1 MSEVGKMS
9 ATNNFTPNDMKLA
22 TFKLKYN
29 SKNPSSEWTKSNLP
43 TAKRSR
49 SLSKMEMLK
58 DEYNN
63 FGVIC
68 GKANDLTI
76 VDLDFYDHGD
86 EKFDPRMS
94 GFHSVFGDDFVKR
107 FDTFTIKTGSGG
119 YHLYFKYI
127 QKIKQTSDR
136 TSSIDIRNDGG
147 YVVAPYSNIN
157 DKRYTVENMADI
169 KPMPQELIDWLLA
182 NIYPVS
188 KKKKRNPKVKV
199 KKVNPETNVEEEVE
213 VDQDDIDLGVYK
225 FAVPE
230 KLVEQA
236 LCKGLPDKY
245 FHDYAYW
252 LKYTTAMKTLD
263 MKALWDK
270 YNKIRCKKD
279 KNKGNLANN
288 WDGIADYNKLD
299 MLTHCLN
306 QSTVKDAI
314 NILGYFKYKPTE
326 CHNEIPTDFINRQKL
341 GYDAINEFKT
351 DSNKVLIFRSDT
363 GTGKTTTMKHHL
375 KNTGNRFL
383 SIVSRISLGEEQTAV
398 FRNHGIECQYHEEI
412 TEEIEKENAYGDVY
426 YQSFD
431 DYEGKNI
438 VITID
443 SLTKLDGWRD
453 FFGYTIYLDEYNSL
467 IEHLITSPTCSKK
480 RAPIFHILRKIITQA
495 DLVIG
500 TDADISDNCLQVFK
514 QMGVGYRF
522 IDNQYK
528 HNNNVKATEISNFD
542 KFMEKLMAEPKFI
555 LCADSKSMVDIMG
568 HKTFKETGQN
578 VKVITSETSGRVDLD
593 AHDRVLYSP
602 KIVYGLDS
610 VMKRPVFA
618 YFCQH
623 TITPVAMVQQIC
635 RCRDITSITFMFE
648 GNGCLPYMY
657 HDIDEIKEEVKTM
670 DKLADAQYGMVEG
683 LKEDYLDL
691 YARFE
696 YNYDCYNTNKKAHF
710 IQILKNRGVK
720 ITLSMEAGDID
731 HKKLTEIKEEVKQAK
746 LEDMIEWCEKFD
758 EMVIQPYI
766 EKKTAKIDTE
776 YEEDDDEYKDEEEK
790 KEWYDMLYDEVKTRA
805 NSHDYWHEDAKQ
817 HFPEWVWRKNEI
829 LQIPYRG
836 LYEYFDLFTKPAKL
850 EEHLMASN
858 FFFKTDFDLM
868 EEMAQSKD
876 YGVKKLK
883 SNRGK
888 LILMRKYMNM
898 TTNENQSK
906 FVIPNEAD
914 IKPLTKEQNEKYLT
928 EYNLIYRSRRKKP
941 EDLTDKHQAYLHYVN
956 HYKRF
961 VEIEKKSTSK
971 DGKKHVIFS
980 LKRDAVGK
988 HLKIMEHRKS
998 VDDDIKEVINA
1009 L

>member
-1 MSEVGKMS
+1 MSEVEKMNT
-9 ATNNFTPNDMKLA
+9 ANKINPMDMKLA

-29 SKNPSSEWTKSNLP
+29 SKNPSSEWVKANLP

-49 SLSKMEMLK
+49 SLSKMELLK

-86 EKFDPRMS
+86 DKFDPRMS
-94 GFHSVFGDDFVKR
+94 VFHSVFGDDFVKR
-107 FDTFTIKTGSGG
+107 FNTFTVKTGSGG

-127 QKIKQTSDR
+127 KKIKQTSDR

-157 DKRYTVENMADI
+157 DKRYEVDNMADI
-169 KPMPQELIDWLLA
+169 KPMPQELVDWLLA

-188 KKKKRNPKVKV
+188 KKKERNPKVKV
-199 KKVNPETNVEEEVE
+199 KKINPETKVEEEVE

-225 FAVPE
+225 FAVPK
-230 KLVEQA
+230 KLVEKA

-263 MKALWDK
+263 MKDLWDK

-279 KNKGNLANN
+279 KNKTNLANN
-288 WDGIADYNKLD
+288 WDGIVDFNKLD

-306 QSTVKDAI
+306 ESTVDNAI

-341 GYDAINEFKT
+341 GYDAINEFK
-351 DSNKVLIFRSDT
+351 SNEKVIVFRSDT

-375 KNTGNRFL
+375 KKTGNRFL
-383 SIVSRISLGEEQTAV
+383 SIVSRISLGEEQTEV
-398 FRNHGIECQYHEEI
+398 FRDHGIDCKYHQEI
-412 TEEIEKENAYGDVY
+412 QDEIDEDNKNYFY
-426 YQSFD
+426 TSFD
-431 DYEGKNI
+431 EREGDNI

-443 SLTKLDGWRD
+443 SLTKLDGWYD
-453 FFGYTIYLDEYNSL
+453 FYGYTIYLDEYNSL
-467 IEHLITSPTCSKK
+467 IEHLITSPTCAKK
-480 RAPIFHILRKIITQA
+480 RAPIFHMLRKIITEA
-495 DLVIG
+495 DLVIC

-528 HNNNVKATEISNFD
+528 HNNNVKATEINDFD
-542 KFMEKLMAEPKFI
+542 KFMKKLMAEPKFI
-555 LCADSKSMVDIMG
+555 LCADSKTIVDVMG
-568 HKTFKETGQN
+568 HKTFKETGGD

-635 RCRDITSITFMFE
+635 RCRDIVNITFMFE

-657 HDIDEIKEEVKTM
+657 HDMDEIKEEVKLM
-670 DKLADAQYGMVEG
+670 DKLSANFGMVDG

-696 YNYDCYNTNKKAHF
+696 YNYDCFNTNKKAHF
-710 IQILKNRGVK
+710 IQILKNRGVN
-720 ITLSMEAGDID
+720 ITLSMEGGDVD
-731 HKKLTEIKEEVKQAK
+731 PKALAEIKQEVKDAK
-746 LEDMIEWCEKFD
+746 KKDMEEWCERFSD
-758 EMVIQPYI
+758 EVIKPYI
-766 EKKTAKIDTE
+766 DTALDELEDE
-776 YEEDDDEYKDEEEK
+776 YENAEKDEVYEDEYCAIEN
-790 KEWYDMLYDEVKTRA
+790 TG
-805 NSHDYWHEDAKQ
+805 HDHNRWHEKAKEYY
-817 HFPEWVWRKNEI
+817 PEWVWRKNEI
-829 LQIPYRG
+829 LNIPYRDIHNH
-836 LYEYFDLFTKPAKL
+836 FDLFTKPAKL

-858 FFFKTDFDLM
+858 FFFKNDLDLM
-868 EEMAQSKD
+868 EEITDSKD

-906 FVIPNEAD
+906 VVMPKEAD
-914 IKPLTKEQNEKYLT
+914 IKPLTKEQNEKYMT
-928 EYNLIYRSRRKKP
+928 EYNLIYRSRRKNP
-941 EDLTDKHQAYLHYVN
+941 EDLTDRHQAYLHYVN

-961 VEIEKKSTSK
+961 VDVEKKSTSK
-971 DGKKHVIFS
+971 DGKKLVIFS
-980 LKRDAVGK
+980 LKKDAVEY

-998 VDDDIKEVINA
+998 VDADIKQSIIDIPLV
-1009 L
+1009 

>member
-1 MSEVGKMS
+1 MSEVEKM
-9 ATNNFTPNDMKLA
+9 NNAIKINPMDMKLA

-29 SKNPSSEWTKSNLP
+29 SKNPSSEWVKANLP

-49 SLSKMEMLK
+49 SLSKMELLK

-94 GFHSVFGDDFVKR
+94 VFHSVFGEDFVKR
-107 FDTFTIKTGSGG
+107 FNTFTVKTGSGG

-127 QKIKQTSDR
+127 KKIKQTSDR

-157 DKRYTVENMADI
+157 DKRYTVDNMADI
-169 KPMPQELIDWLLA
+169 KPMPQELVDWLLA
-182 NIYPVS
+182 NIYPAS
-188 KKKKRNPKVKV
+188 KKKERNPKVKV
-199 KKVNPETNVEEEVE
+199 KKVNPETNEEEEVE

-225 FAVPE
+225 FAVPK
-230 KLVEQA
+230 KLVEKC

-263 MKALWDK
+263 MKDLWDK
-270 YNKIRCKKD
+270 SCKARGGKSYNKE
-279 KNKGNLANN
+279 KNFIN
-288 WDGIADYNKLD
+288 WDGIVDYNKLD
-299 MLTHCLN
+299 MLTLVLN
-306 QSTVKDAI
+306 ESTVDNAI

-341 GYDAINEFKT
+341 GYDAINEFR
-351 DSNKVLIFRSDT
+351 SNDKVIVFRSDT

-383 SIVSRISLGEEQTAV
+383 SIVSRISLGEEQTEV
-398 FRNHGIECQYHEEI
+398 FREHGIDCKYHQEIQDEIDEDNKHYFYSSFEER
-412 TEEIEKENAYGDVY
+412 EGD
-426 YQSFD
+426 
-431 DYEGKNI
+431 NI

-443 SLTKLDGWRD
+443 SLTKLDGWCD
-453 FFGYTIYLDEYNSL
+453 FYGYTIYLDEYNSL

-480 RAPIFHILRKIITQA
+480 RAPIFHLLRKIITEA
-495 DLVIG
+495 DLVVA

-528 HNNNVKATEISNFD
+528 HNNNVKATEISDFD
-542 KFMEKLMAEPKFI
+542 KFMKKLMAEPKFI
-555 LCADSKSMVDIMG
+555 LCADSKTIVDVMG
-568 HKTFKETGQN
+568 HKTFKETGGD

-657 HDIDEIKEEVKTM
+657 HDMDEIKDEVKAM
-670 DKLADAQYGMVEG
+670 DKLSAQFGMVDG

-696 YNYDCYNTNKKAHF
+696 YNYDCFNTNKKAHF

-720 ITLSMEAGDID
+720 ITLSMENDTTD
-731 HKKLTEIKEEVKQAK
+731 HKKLTEIKQEVKDAK
-746 LEDMIEWCEKFD
+746 QKDMEEWCERFS
-758 EMVIQPYI
+758 EEVIRPYI
-766 EKKTAKIDTE
+766 DTALDELEDE
-776 YEEDDDEYKDEEEK
+776 YENAEKDNVYEDEYCAIEN
-790 KEWYDMLYDEVKTRA
+790 TG
-805 NSHDYWHEDAKQ
+805 HDHNRWHEKAKEYY
-817 HFPEWVWRKNEI
+817 PEWVWRKNEI
-829 LQIPYRG
+829 LQIPYRDIHNH
-836 LYEYFDLFTKPAKL
+836 FDLFTKPAKL

-858 FFFKTDFDLM
+858 FFFKNDLDLM
-868 EEMAQSKD
+868 EEITDSKD

-906 FVIPNEAD
+906 VVMPKEAD
-914 IKPLTKEQNEKYLT
+914 IKPLTKEQNEKYMT
-928 EYNLIYRSRRKKP
+928 EYNLIYRSRRKNP
-941 EDLTDKHQAYLHYVN
+941 EDLTDKHQAYLHYIN

-961 VEIEKKSTSK
+961 VDVEKKSTSK
-971 DGKKHVIFS
+971 DGKKLVIFS
-980 LKRDAVGK
+980 LKRDAVEY
-988 HLKIMEHRKS
+988 HLKIMEHRKT
-998 VDDDIKEVINA
+998 VDADIKQSIIDIPLV
-1009 L
+1009 